1 MPLPLSLLP
10 CTGYHTHT
18 LPPPPTPGRH
28 PWPTPVP
35 PPPWPTPP
43 AGTRGPPCR
52 RLRSARLPDHRRLS
66 PPTFAQCPQPA
77 LLTPPSVDSSVRPLH
92 CLHPAGAPIHGERRA
107 SPTHCTRLPPR
118 RHPFPSVSP
127 PRHPVPDANVIC
139 GNVISPGRQ
148 CDFCCNVVGQHLFC

>member
-1 MPLPLSLLP
+1 MPFPLSLLP

-18 LPPPPTPGRH
+18 LPPPTPGRH

-43 AGTRGPPCR
+43 AGTRGPPRR

-66 PPTFAQCPQPA
+66 SPTFGQCPQPA
-77 LLTPPSVDSSVRPLH
+77 LLPPPSVDSSVRPLH
-92 CLHPAGAPIHGERRA
+92 YLHPADTPIHGERRT
-107 SPTHCTRLPPR
+107 SRTHCTRLPPR

-127 PRHPVPDANVIC
+127 PR
-139 GNVISPGRQ
+139 PGRQ
-148 CDFCCNVVGQHLFC
+148 CDMWQCDFPRTPM